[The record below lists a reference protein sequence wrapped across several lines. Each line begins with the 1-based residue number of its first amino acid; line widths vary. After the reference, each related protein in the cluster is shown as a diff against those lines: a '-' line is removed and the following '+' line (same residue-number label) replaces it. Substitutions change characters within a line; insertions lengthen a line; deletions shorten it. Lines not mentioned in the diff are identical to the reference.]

1 MAELH
6 RAVPWWRRRSNRFW
20 YRAAAL
26 SFTLKL
32 AIVVLLFL
40 ALRATL

>member
-1 MAELH
+1 M
-6 RAVPWWRRRSNRFW
+6 RRRRRGNRFW
-20 YRAAAL
+20 YKAAAI

-40 ALRATL
+40 AIRATL